1 LVSYKTVI
9 RLIQVPSYTRR
20 TGSHRD
26 LKLEN
31 LLLDD
36 KLNIKIADFGMASLQ
51 VDGSMLE
58 TSCGSPH
65 YASPE
70 VVRGEKY
77 DGRKADVWSC
87 GVILYALLVG
97 ALPFDD
103 DNLKQLLEKIK
114 KGHFQIPS
122 NVPQECQ
129 ELLRKMI
136 EVNANKRLSV
146 IKKKN

>member
-1 LVSYKTVI
+1 MTGSSIILLIREFAGPTFLTEYNGFFLDIKTVLVSYKTVI

-70 VVRGEKY
+70 VVRGQQY

-97 ALPFDD
+97 A
-103 DNLKQLLEKIK
+103 
-114 KGHFQIPS
+114 
-122 NVPQECQ
+122 C
-129 ELLRKMI
+129 
-136 EVNANKRLSV
+136 RLMTT
-146 IKKKN
+146 I